1 MNNHRADCPNCLC
14 HLAVNWTVRPGEIL
28 GSVRRWSADRSIN
41 DGKAFQLPGAAG
53 AAPIVVPCVC
63 GAPLSLPD
71 PPDAVGGERSDD
83 LRVKL
88 TAD

>member
-1 MNNHRADCPNCLC
+1 MNYHWSDCGSCRC
-14 HLAVNWTVRPGEIL
+14 HLAVNWMVRSGEIL

-41 DGKAFQLPGAAG
+41 DGKPFQIPAADR
-53 AAPIVVPCVC
+53 AAPILVSCVC
-63 GAPLSLPD
+63 GAAIPLPD
-71 PPDAVGGERSDD
+71 PPDAVGGERTDD